1 MNAPQQ
7 TWVTG
12 RYADRS
18 GAAKYLHLVRAPGDP
33 ERRPRPAGGL
43 AERAPHRKLGRT
55 PAAQWE
61 PVLLAGLADGVPRTF
76 NRLGV
81 ELFDLTADVI
91 CTTPVDTALWN
102 LVNRGLVEH
111 TMELPIFFRR
121 REGAEISVDEPP
133 RSAEQLSLF
142 PASRLRE

>member
-1 MNAPQQ
+1 MSTPKQ

-18 GAAKYLHLVRAPGDP
+18 GMAKYLHLVRAPGDP
-33 ERRPRPAGGL
+33 ERRPRPKGGV

-55 PAAQWE
+55 SAAKWE
-61 PVLLAGLADGVPRTF
+61 PLLLAALEDGEPRTF

-102 LVNRGLVEH
+102 LVDRGLLEH
-111 TMELPIFFRR
+111 TMELPILFRR
-121 REGAEISVDEPP
+121 RLGAEPLPLPSK
-133 RSAEQLSLF
+133 AGEQLTLF
-142 PASRLRE
+142 PESATAT